1 MVSFEEKAKLKKAGN
16 LNQGRSYIITTVI
29 SIALDTMFLK
39 RLTQCLV
46 FKAIVK
52 GQIFKISPFAVDLRG
67 SRKGPSIYDV
77 GKFS

>member
-1 MVSFEEKAKLKKAGN
+1 MVTFGEKAKLKKAGN

-46 FKAIVK
+46 FEGIR
-52 GQIFKISPFAVDLRG
+52 QDFWP
-67 SRKGPSIYDV
+67 
-77 GKFS
+77 